1 MNAMRTLSKTD
12 RKRLA
17 VLQRQ
22 YERLLAML
30 PADPKGFDPRRIDDM
45 VLISEEM
52 LAIVNDQ
59 LAILGEADVE
69 P

>member
-1 MNAMRTLSKTD
+1 MTTLSKTD

-22 YERLLAML
+22 YERLLKTL
-30 PADPKGFDPRRIDDM
+30 PTDPKAFDPWDIDRI
-45 VLISEEM
+45 VRASEEM
-52 LAIVNDQ
+52 LELVNDQ

>member
-1 MNAMRTLSKTD
+1 MTALSKIE

-22 YERLLAML
+22 YVRLLETL
-30 PADPKGFDPRRIDDM
+30 PTDPRDFDPWDIDRI
-45 VLISEEM
+45 VLASEEM
-52 LAIVNDQ
+52 LALNDDMM
-59 LAILGEADVE
+59 AILGEADVE